1 MTKIVNI
8 ISYDNNDDDGDD
20 DDDDWYCLQMMW
32 KQASDTEQDFIECNV
47 ERDQVNIIFMIVM
60 MIGMLI
66 TMKMFFRV
74 SDTAGRVLGSSTL
87 PGRTLNKL
95 LPPGSFSSSSLSCQ
109 AMWFVFCQLQNSI
122 IRFLMAL
129 WQNINTQAFQAV
141 HWEKASKSKFSPHST
156 FWCWGVE
163 DEGL

>member
-1 MTKIVNI
+1 
-8 ISYDNNDDDGDD
+8 
-20 DDDDWYCLQMMW
+20 MMW

-66 TMKMFFRV
+66 MMKMFFRV

-109 AMWFVFCQLQNSI
+109 AM
-122 IRFLMAL
+122 
-129 WQNINTQAFQAV
+129 
-141 HWEKASKSKFSPHST
+141 
-156 FWCWGVE
+156 
-163 DEGL
+163 